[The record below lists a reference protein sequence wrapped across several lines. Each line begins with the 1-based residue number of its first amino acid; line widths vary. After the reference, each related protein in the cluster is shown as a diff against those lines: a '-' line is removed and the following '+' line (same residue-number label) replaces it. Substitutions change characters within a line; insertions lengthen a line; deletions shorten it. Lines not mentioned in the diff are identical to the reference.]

1 MFHCT
6 VVVLYC
12 VFLSVMVEG
21 HGKEV
26 SEDVFCE
33 AVRVG
38 MEGVS

>member
-1 MFHCT
+1 MPC
-6 VVVLYC
+6 C
-12 VFLSVMVEG
+12 IVFVSVMVEG

-38 MEGVS
+38 MDGVSYTGY